1 MEEEEVEGV
10 RWRRRWTS
18 LQQEEVEGEEEEEEV
33 EKVVSEMEAE
43 KGEKELCRRCFETP
57 DEES

>member
-1 MEEEEVEGV
+1 M
-10 RWRRRWTS
+10 
-18 LQQEEVEGEEEEEEV
+18 EGEEEEEEV